1 MLDSNENLK
10 QHAIPN
16 SGLQNLKIC
25 SSKGYRK
32 TSQKRIMYVANTGI
46 LKHRFSAK
54 DITSN
59 YGFLLRLM
67 NTFTNETEK
76 YPLPNV
82 HDAKTFKNLV
92 VSFYALFSQIICI
105 NIADWLIQLGS

>member
-16 SGLQNLKIC
+16 SDLQNLKIC

-46 LKHRFSAK
+46 LKHRIFSER
-54 DITSN
+54 
-59 YGFLLRLM
+59 Y
-67 NTFTNETEK
+67 
-76 YPLPNV
+76 
-82 HDAKTFKNLV
+82 HFKLWV
-92 VSFYALFSQIICI
+92 FASTDEYFY
-105 NIADWLIQLGS
+105 